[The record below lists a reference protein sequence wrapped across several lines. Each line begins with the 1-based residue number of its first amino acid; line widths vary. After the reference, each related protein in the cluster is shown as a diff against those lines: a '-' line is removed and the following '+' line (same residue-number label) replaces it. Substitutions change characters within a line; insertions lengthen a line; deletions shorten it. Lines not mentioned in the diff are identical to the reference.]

1 MPTGLRSSQ
10 PETTQPSAYGAA
22 MTAPLPIVMPTKEDK
37 TMPDSTE
44 AQTTEADRNI
54 ADKNAVFDVLAEI
67 GIHTVTVAFDGY
79 GDSGQIEGIEA
90 FDAEKNPVTLPDN
103 RPVRFQGEE
112 TTLREAIETMAYA
125 YLEATHGG
133 WENDE
138 GAYGTFVFA
147 VPDRTITLEHNAR
160 FTEVAF
166 SQHSF

>member
-1 MPTGLRSSQ
+1 MSDTPEAHT
-10 PETTQPSAYGAA
+10 PETDTNA
-22 MTAPLPIVMPTKEDK
+22 
-37 TMPDSTE
+37 
-44 AQTTEADRNI
+44 
-54 ADKNAVFDVLAEI
+54 ADKIAVFDLLAEI
-67 GIHTVTVAFDGY
+67 GIHTVTIAFDGY

-90 FDAEKNPVTLPDN
+90 FDAESNPTVLPNN

-133 WENDE
+133 WENNE
-138 GAYGTFVFA
+138 GAFGTFVFA

-160 FTEVAF
+160 MTEIAF